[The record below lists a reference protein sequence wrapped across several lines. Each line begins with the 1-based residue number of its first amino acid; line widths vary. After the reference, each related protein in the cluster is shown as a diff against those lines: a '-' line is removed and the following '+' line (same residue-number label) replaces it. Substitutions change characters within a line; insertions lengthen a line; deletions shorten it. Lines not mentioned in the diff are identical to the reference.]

1 LILYP
6 GFMDRYLVLLLILI
20 VAFEAKDQ
28 EAALGFINGDPAV
41 VAGVMT
47 AQLHPFSVA
56 LVRKNPE

>member
-1 LILYP
+1 
-6 GFMDRYLVLLLILI
+6 MDRYLVLLLILI